1 MNKFSACAL
10 CFLIVSMSAI
20 GAEPGKHSNVASPT
34 PTSFDH
40 KYYEFGM
47 NASYVRHCWKD
58 MTDEGVMGFCRN
70 EDKPKGTYCEDC
82 PVSEE
87 SWQQY
92 KKKEAARQEQERI
105 EKKIKNNKFVSTGET
120 VNGTEELYVNRETG
134 QWMYV
139 DTKTGKIRIK

>member
-20 GAEPGKHSNVASPT
+20 GKESDDGTFIAAPT

-40 KYYEFGM
+40 RYYEVGM
-47 NASYVRHCWKD
+47 NASYRRHCWKD
-58 MTDEGVMGFCRN
+58 ITDEGVMGFCRN

-82 PVSEE
+82 QVSEE
-87 SWQQY
+87 SWQEY
-92 KKKEAARQEQERI
+92 KKKEAARQERERI
-105 EKKIKNNKFVSTGET
+105 EKKIKNNKFVGTGAT
-120 VNGTEELYVNRETG
+120 VNGTEEVYENRETG
-134 QWMYV
+134 QTMYV